1 MVRIG
6 RACCLAAAAILAA
19 TVAYSQ
25 TSFVTFETGL
35 VRPLAL
41 SPDGQKLFAVNAPDG
56 RLEIFDVDIS
66 GITHS
71 ASIPVGMEPV
81 AVVARSDTEVW
92 VVNHLSDSVSIVTL
106 TGIPRVTRT
115 LLVGDEPSDIVFAG
129 LARNRAFITAAHRG
143 QNTPYPRGD
152 YDVPGTGRADVWVF
166 DATDLGS
173 TLGGTPLTIVT
184 LFGDKPRA
192 LAVSPDASTVYAAVF
207 RSGNRTT
214 AIHESSVCD
223 SSAASIAAEV
233 AEGPCASAGTALPGG
248 YPPPLKNLEGLPF
261 DETGLI
267 VKVDRDGGATGRWLD
282 ELGRDWSDVVRFDL
296 PDLDV
301 FAIAATSNP
310 PVQTAAYPQV
320 GTLLFNMAT
329 NPVTGRLYVS
339 NTEALNEIR
348 FEGAGTLAAGIKP
361 LGEPPSV
368 RGRFSQSRISV
379 IDGAG
384 NVSPRHLNKHLDYDA
399 TPQPPSAKARSLATP
414 LDIAVSA
421 DGTTL
426 YVAAFGSSKIGVF
439 ETAELEADTFV
450 PSSSR
455 HIALSGGGPAGVV
468 LDGDRLYTLLRFENS
483 VAVVDLTQGLV
494 GAEIQK
500 VPLFNPEPRAVV
512 EGRPFL
518 YDALATSSTGE
529 ASCAGCHPFGDMD
542 DLAWD
547 LGNPD
552 GVVVPNGNIVSA
564 GNPTPFHPIKGPMAT
579 QSLRGMVNMGP
590 QHWRGDRQGD
600 ASAAFNAFNVAFPDL
615 LGRDEGELTPSDMQ
629 KFTDF
634 ILEVTYPPNP
644 IRTLDD
650 SLRPDEAT
658 GQFLLTN
665 GSPDTTGKCVAC
677 HPLVPHVG
685 FFGANGFSADQ
696 FGPREFKSPHL
707 RNLYQKVGMF
717 GMARTPRL
725 PTTGDYAHKGPQ
737 VRGFG
742 FFHDG
747 SIDTVFRFMD
757 INVFLTFDDEQRE
770 LEAFMLAFPS
780 DLAPMVGQQIT
791 KTASSSSA
799 VDARINQMLTAAST
813 PYPSEILGDGSQ
825 QCDVVATGV
834 VAGERVGALR
844 LADGR
849 MQLDDNGAPIAESV
863 FRSLASV
870 AGQEL
875 TYTCVPSGSGVR
887 IGIDRDEDG
896 RYNRADNCPAVFNP
910 QQTDANDDGVGD
922 VCELGAT
929 TTTTTTTTLAT
940 TTTTTLPSI
949 DVLEIE
955 SLQISG
961 LSHPAG
967 DQKLKLKSG
976 ELDATSWSF
985 DPPSDGLTLIVE
997 RSPVERW
1004 MAVIPAGAAGW
1015 RVSPDGRR
1023 YKWKRPSGAPPSALR
1038 ALSLGL
1044 RNGYVKLRA
1053 SSQVIDAS
1061 WAAGAAMLVAS
1072 LEAGSGSWAGTTP
1085 ACASSA
1091 NTLRC
1096 R

>member
-1 MVRIG
+1 MVIR
-6 RACCLAAAAILAA
+6 RACWLAAGGILAA
-19 TVAYSQ
+19 SVTFAQ

-41 SPDGQKLFAVNAPDG
+41 SPDGQKLFAVNTPDG
-56 RLEIFDVDIS
+56 RLEIFDVDVS

-81 AVVARSDTEVW
+81 AVAARSNTEVW

-106 TGIPRVTRT
+106 TGIPHVTRT

-129 LARNRAFITAAHRG
+129 PTRSRAFITAAHRG
-143 QNTPYPRGD
+143 QNTADPRGD
-152 YDVPGTGRADVWVF
+152 YDAPGTGRADVWVF
-166 DATDLGS
+166 NATSLGS
-173 TLGGTPLTIVT
+173 TLGGNPLTIVT

-207 RSGNRTT
+207 RSGNGTT

-233 AEGPCASAGTALPGG
+233 AEGPCVVAGTTVPGG
-248 YPPPLKNLEGLPF
+248 YPPPLRNVEGVPF

-267 VKVDRDGGATGRWLD
+267 VKRDRDGGTTGRWLD
-282 ELGRDWSDVVRFDL
+282 ELGRDWSGVVRFDL

-301 FAIAATSNP
+301 FAISATANP
-310 PVQTAAYPQV
+310 PIETAAYPHV

-329 NPVTGRLYVS
+329 NPVTGKLYVS
-339 NTEALNEIR
+339 NSEALNEIR
-348 FEGAGTLAAGIKP
+348 FEGAGALAAEFKP

-368 RGRFSQSRISV
+368 RGLFSRARITV
-379 IDGAG
+379 IDGVG
-384 NVSPRHLNKHLDYDA
+384 NVTPRHLNKHLDYDA

-414 LDIAVSA
+414 LDMALSA

-426 YVAAFGSSKIGVF
+426 YVAAFGSGKIGVF
-439 ETAELEADTFV
+439 DTAELEADTFV
-450 PSSSR
+450 PNSSR
-455 HIALSGGGPAGVV
+455 HIVLSGGGPAGVV
-468 LDGDRLYTLLRFENS
+468 VDDDRLYTLLRFENA
-483 VAVVDLTQGLV
+483 VAVIDLTQGTV

-518 YDALATSSTGE
+518 YDAISTSSTGE

-552 GVVVPNGNIVSA
+552 GIVVANGNVVSA
-564 GNPTPFHPIKGPMAT
+564 GNPTPFHPIKGPMMT

-600 ASAAFNAFNVAFPDL
+600 ANAAFNAFNVAFPDL
-615 LGRDEGELTPSDMQ
+615 LGRDEGELAAADMQ
-629 KFTDF
+629 RFTDF

-644 IRTLDD
+644 IRELDD

-658 GQFLLTN
+658 GLFLLTN

-677 HPLVPHVG
+677 HPLQPHVG

-707 RNLYQKVGMF
+707 RNLYQKIGMF

-737 VRGFG
+737 IRGFG
-742 FFHDG
+742 VLHDG
-747 SIDTVFRFMD
+747 SIDTVFRFLD
-757 INVFLTFDDEQRE
+757 INVFLTFADEQRD
-770 LEAFMLAFPS
+770 LEAFLLAFSS
-780 DLAPMVGQQIT
+780 DLPPMVGQQIT

-799 VDARINQMLTAAST
+799 VDARIDQMLVAAST
-813 PYPSEILGDGSQ
+813 PYPSEILGAGSR

-834 VAGERVGALR
+834 VAGEQVGALR
-844 LADGR
+844 LSDGT
-849 MQLDDNGAPIAESV
+849 MQLDDNGAPLAENA
-863 FRSLASV
+863 FRSLAGV

-875 TYTCVPSGSGVR
+875 TYSCVPSGSGVR

-896 RYNRADNCPAVFNP
+896 RYNRADNCPTVFNP
-910 QQTDANDDGVGD
+910 RQTDVNDDGVGD
-922 VCELGAT
+922 ACEPGAT
-929 TTTTTTTTLAT
+929 TTTTTTTTVST
-940 TTTTTLPSI
+940 TTTTVPSI
-949 DVLEIE
+949 DVLEID

-961 LSHPAG
+961 LSRPAG

-976 ELDATSWSF
+976 DLDATGWSF
-985 DPPSDGLTLIVE
+985 DRESDDLILTIE
-997 RSPVERW
+997 RSPSERW
-1004 MAVIPAGAAGW
+1004 VAVIPAGAAGW
-1015 RVSPDGRR
+1015 RVAPDGRR
-1023 YKWKRPSGAPPSALR
+1023 YKWKAPAGAPPTALR
-1038 ALSLGL
+1038 GVSLNL
-1044 RNGYVKLRA
+1044 RDGYVKLRA
-1053 SSQVIDAS
+1053 SSQAIDAS
-1061 WAAGAAMLVAS
+1061 WAAGAATLDVS
-1072 LEAGSGSWAGTTP
+1072 LEAGSGRWAGATP
-1085 ACASSA
+1085 TCSSSG

>member
-1 MVRIG
+1 MRGAWGSCSV
-6 RACCLAAAAILAA
+6 AVVAVLAAG
-19 TVAYSQ
+19 VAVAQ

-41 SPDGQKLFAVNAPDG
+41 SPDGTKLFAVNTPDG
-56 RLEIFDVDIS
+56 RLEIFDVGVS
-66 GITHS
+66 GITQS
-71 ASIPVGMEPV
+71 ASVAVGMEPV
-81 AVVARSDTEVW
+81 AVAARSDTEVW

-106 TGIPRVTRT
+106 SGAPRVTRT

-129 LARNRAFITAAHRG
+129 PGRNRAFVTAAHRG
-143 QNTPYPRGD
+143 QNSPYPRGD
-152 YDVPGTGRADVWVF
+152 YDVPGAGRADVWVF
-166 DATDLGS
+166 DATNLGS
-173 TLGGTPLTIVT
+173 ALGGNPLTIVT

-214 AIHESSVCD
+214 TIHESSVCD

-233 AEGPCASAGTALPGG
+233 AEGPCVSAGTALPGG
-248 YPPPLKNLEGLPF
+248 YPPPLRNVEGLPF

-267 VKVDRDGGATGRWLD
+267 VRVDRDGGTSGRWLD
-282 ELGRDWSDVVRFDL
+282 ELGRDWSEVVRFDL

-301 FAIAATSNP
+301 FAISADANP
-310 PVQTAAYPQV
+310 PVETAAYPQV

-329 NPVTGRLYVS
+329 NPVTGKLYVS
-339 NTEALNEIR
+339 NTEAPNHVR
-348 FEGAGTLAAGIKP
+348 FEGTGTHAADFKP

-368 RGRFSQSRISV
+368 RGRFSQARITV

-384 NVSPRHLNKHLDYDA
+384 NVTPRHLNKHLDYDA
-399 TPQPPSAKARSLATP
+399 TPQPPSAKTRSLATP
-414 LDIAVSA
+414 LDMAVSE

-439 ETAELEADTFV
+439 DTAELESDTFV

-468 LDGDRLYTLLRFENS
+468 VDGDRLYTLLRFENA
-483 VAVVDLTQGLV
+483 VAVVDLTQGTV

-500 VPLFNPEPRAVV
+500 APLFNPEPRAVV

-518 YDALATSSTGE
+518 YDAIATSSTGE

-552 GVVVPNGNIVSA
+552 GIVVANGNIVSA
-564 GNPTPFHPIKGPMAT
+564 GNPTPFHPIKGPMTT

-600 ASAAFNAFNVAFPDL
+600 ANAAFNAFNVAFPDL
-615 LGRDEGELTPSDMQ
+615 LGRDEGELAASEMQ

-644 IRTLDD
+644 IRALDD
-650 SLRPDEAT
+650 SPTQDEAT
-658 GQFLLTN
+658 GHFLFTN
-665 GSPDTTGKCVAC
+665 GSPDTTGKCLAC
-677 HPLVPHVG
+677 HPLVPHAG
-685 FFGANGFSADQ
+685 FFGGNGFSADQ

-725 PTTGDYAHKGPQ
+725 PANGDYAHEGPQ
-737 VRGFG
+737 IRGFG

-757 INVFLTFDDEQRE
+757 INVFFTFDDQQRD

-780 DLAPMVGQQIT
+780 DLPPMVGQQIT
-791 KTASSSSA
+791 KTASSGAA
-799 VDARINQMLTAAST
+799 VDARIDQMLAAAST
-813 PYPSEILGDGSQ
+813 PYPSEILGNGSR

-834 VAGERVGALR
+834 LAGEQIGALR
-844 LADGR
+844 LANGT
-849 MQLDDNGAPIAESV
+849 MQLDDAGAPIAESV
-863 FRSLASV
+863 FRSFASV
-870 AGQEL
+870 VGHEL

-896 RYNRADNCPAVFNP
+896 HYNRADNCPAVFNP
-910 QQTDANDDGVGD
+910 QQTDANEDDIGD
-922 VCELGAT
+922 VCEPGAT
-929 TTTTTTTTLAT
+929 TTTTTTTTLST
-940 TTTTTLPSI
+940 TTTTTLPPI
-949 DVLEIE
+949 DVLAIE
-955 SLQISG
+955 SLQISR
-961 LSHPAG
+961 LSRPAG

-976 ELDATSWSF
+976 DLDATSWLF
-985 DPPSDGLTLIVE
+985 DPESDDLTLVVE
-997 RSPVERW
+997 RSPGERW
-1004 MAVIPAGAAGW
+1004 VAVIPAGAAGW
-1015 RVSPDGRR
+1015 RISPDGRR
-1023 YKWKRPSGAPPSALR
+1023 YKWKRPGGAPPSALR
-1038 ALSLGL
+1038 TVSLGV
-1044 RNGYVKLRA
+1044 RDGYVKLRA
-1053 SSQVIDAS
+1053 SSQAIDAS
-1061 WAAGAAMLVAS
+1061 WAAGAAMLAGS
-1072 LEAGSGSWAGTTP
+1072 LEAGSGLWAGTTP
-1085 ACASSA
+1085 NCASSS